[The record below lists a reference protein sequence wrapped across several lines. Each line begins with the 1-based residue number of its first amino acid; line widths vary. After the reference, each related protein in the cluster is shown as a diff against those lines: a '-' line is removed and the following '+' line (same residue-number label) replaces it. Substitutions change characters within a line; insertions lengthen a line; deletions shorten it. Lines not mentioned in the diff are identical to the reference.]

1 MLRRF
6 FSGPTLKFSLPLLA
20 GLTLLSPV
28 ALAVN
33 ENTVKISGNSPDFA
47 RLIENSAGSELL
59 SSDSAWSEGPQCL
72 TDGRLVWSDVRG
84 NKVMSWKEGEGARVW
99 IAKADFQNGHALDKQ
114 ERLIAASHGKRG
126 ILRQEKNGEWT
137 LLVDRYKG
145 GKLNSPNDLTVA
157 ADGAIWFTDPTFGLK
172 SKAEG
177 YGGKQEQE
185 GEYIY
190 RFDPET
196 KALTRMTTPEVGA
209 PNGLAFSPDGKKLYI
224 ADSQLAHNF
233 QDKKLNHRIAVY
245 DVVDNQL
252 RNGRVFADITD
263 GIPDGLAV
271 DALGNLWSSS
281 KHGVLVFS
289 AAGKQLGQLEIPA
302 EDTSNLTFCRSG
314 KQNWLYIT
322 ASEKVFRLPT
332 RVAGAL

>member
-1 MLRRF
+1 MTKCLLR
-6 FSGPTLKFSLPLLA
+6 SSPLKFTLPLLT
-20 GLTLLSPV
+20 GMMLLSPV
-28 ALAVN
+28 ASAN
-33 ENTVKISGNSPDFA
+33 NAESIKISGNSPEFA
-47 RLIENSAGSELL
+47 RLVDSHAPSELL
-59 SSDSAWSEGPQCL
+59 SADSAWSEGPQCL
-72 TDGRLVWSDVRG
+72 TDGRLIWSDVRG
-84 NKVMSWKEGEGARVW
+84 NKVMSWKEGETAKVW
-99 IAKADFQNGHALDKQ
+99 IAKSDFQNGHTLDKQ
-114 ERLIAASHGKRG
+114 GRLIAASHGKRG

-137 LLVDRYKG
+137 LLVDSYQG
-145 GKLNSPNDLTVA
+145 GKLNSPNDVTLA
-157 ADGAIWFTDPTFGLK
+157 ADGAIWFTDPTFGLN

-177 YGGKQEQE
+177 YGGKQEQD

-196 KALTRMTTPEVGA
+196 KALTRMKTPEVGS

-224 ADSQLAHNF
+224 ADSQLAHDF
-233 QDKKLNHRIAVY
+233 KSKTLNHRIAVY
-245 DVVDNQL
+245 DVVKNQL
-252 RNGRVFADITD
+252 QNGRVFADITD

-289 AAGKQLGQLEIPA
+289 AAGKQIGHLAIPA
-302 EDTSNLTFCRSG
+302 EDTSNLTFCQSG

-322 ASEKVFRLPT
+322 ASEKVFRLPV